1 MTIPEER
8 ENGKFQFVSSQG
20 KPSISVKSK
29 KRKKKKKERK
39 YFYNEN
45 IEEERNW

>member
-20 KPSISVKSK
+20 KPSISVKLK
-29 KRKKKKKERK
+29 KKKKKEK
-39 YFYNEN
+39 GKK
-45 IEEERNW
+45 ILLQ